1 MSIYVFGYGSLINK
15 SERDQ
20 ELTASVNKR
29 KIYPV
34 MVTGLKRSFNVTSTG
49 GKYKVLGV
57 KESSDPT
64 NKCNGV
70 LFKIHHEEEMANL
83 LRREKNYTPKPID
96 PKRILF
102 EYKKQFVFKPAD
114 RVICFFPQAKHV
126 LLKKIAKQREIRPT
140 YLNLCLAGA
149 AEQGSAFLQDFR
161 DTTLDLL

>member
-1 MSIYVFGYGSLINK
+1 
-15 SERDQ
+15 
-20 ELTASVNKR
+20 
-29 KIYPV
+29 

-64 NKCNGV
+64 IKCNGV

-83 LRREKNYTPKPID
+83 LRREKNYTPKLID

-126 LLKKIAKQREIRPT
+126 LLKKNRQTERNKTNIFKP
-140 YLNLCLAGA
+140 LFG
-149 AEQGSAFLQDFR
+149 GSRWTRQWLFTGF
-161 DTTLDLL
+161 